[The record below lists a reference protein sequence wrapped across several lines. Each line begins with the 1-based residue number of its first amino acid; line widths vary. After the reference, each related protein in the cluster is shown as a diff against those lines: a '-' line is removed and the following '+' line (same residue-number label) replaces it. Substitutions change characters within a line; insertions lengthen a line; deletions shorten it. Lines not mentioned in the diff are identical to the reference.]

1 MLRHLRT
8 FENLVELSLKTDDP
22 AGAGRGAWP
31 RPEEE
36 TAARWLGIYREAFH
50 LLITLILLVTRQL
63 FLKILEDNSFLGVV
77 F

>member
-36 TAARWLGIYREAFH
+36 TAARWLDQARH
-50 LLITLILLVTRQL
+50 LERSFPSINNLDPFSDQTAV
-63 FLKILEDNSFLGVV
+63 LKILEDYCTLF
-77 F
+77 

>member
-1 MLRHLRT
+1 MTLQVQ
-8 FENLVELSLKTDDP
+8 VEAP
-22 AGAGRGAWP
+22 GRDQRRRQLPDGWT
-31 RPEEE
+31 R
-36 TAARWLGIYREAFH
+36 LGIYREAFH